1 MKEIKIFTSFHK
13 KTKRNYLERMNNE
26 KIFSMN
32 IARKYGKDYWDGK
45 RRYGYG
51 GYSYIPNLLEPIAI
65 KIIKNFNL
73 SNNSKILDVGC
84 GKGFMLYEIKRLLP
98 KITVKGFD
106 ISAYAIKNAKEEV
119 KEKLFVHKAQDKYPF
134 KNKYFDLVISFN
146 CLHNLKIYE
155 IKEAVSEIN
164 RVAKKS
170 FIVMESYKNTKQL
183 FNLQCWALTAN
194 AFFERSEWLWILKN
208 FNYDG
213 FYEFIYFD

>member
-1 MKEIKIFTSFHK
+1 
-13 KTKRNYLERMNNE
+13 
-26 KIFSMN
+26 
-32 IARKYGKDYWDGK
+32 
-45 RRYGYG
+45 
-51 GYSYIPNLLEPIAI
+51 
-65 KIIKNFNL
+65 
-73 SNNSKILDVGC
+73 
-84 GKGFMLYEIKRLLP
+84 LP

-170 FIVMESYKNTKQL
+170 FIVVESYKNTKQL

-208 FNYDG
+208 FNYG
-213 FYEFIYFD
+213 GCYEFIYFD

>member
-32 IARKYGKDYWDGK
+32 VARKYGKDYWDGK

-84 GKGFMLYEIKRLLP
+84 GKGFLLYEIKRQLP

-119 KEKLFVHKAQDKYPF
+119 KKKLFVHKAQDKYPF

-170 FIVMESYKNTKQL
+170 FIVVESYKNTKQL

-194 AFFERSEWLWILKN
+194 AFFEHSEWLWILKN

>member
-32 IARKYGKDYWDGK
+32 VARKYGKDYWDGK

-84 GKGFMLYEIKRLLP
+84 GKGFLLYEIKRQLP

-119 KEKLFVHKAQDKYPF
+119 KKKLFVHYKLSLCIYIYQYF
-134 KNKYFDLVISFN
+134 KFLELIRRKFIKTRILLVS
-146 CLHNLKIYE
+146 KTSSG
-155 IKEAVSEIN
+155 V
-164 RVAKKS
+164 
-170 FIVMESYKNTKQL
+170 
-183 FNLQCWALTAN
+183 
-194 AFFERSEWLWILKN
+194 
-208 FNYDG
+208 
-213 FYEFIYFD
+213 

>member
-106 ISAYAIKNAKEEV
+106 ISAYAIKNAKQEV

>member
-170 FIVMESYKNTKQL
+170 FIVVESYKNTKQL

>member
-84 GKGFMLYEIKRLLP
+84 GKGFLLYEIKRLLP

-170 FIVMESYKNTKQL
+170 FIVVESYKNTKQL

-194 AFFERSEWLWILKN
+194 AFFERREWLWILKN

>member
-32 IARKYGKDYWDGK
+32 VARKYGKDYWDGK

-84 GKGFMLYEIKRLLP
+84 GKGFLLYEIKRQLP

-170 FIVMESYKNTKQL
+170 FIVVESYKNTKQL

>member
-26 KIFSMN
+26 KVFSMN
-32 IARKYGKDYWDGK
+32 VARKYGKDYWDGK
-45 RRYGYG
+45 RSYGYG

-84 GKGFMLYEIKRLLP
+84 GKGFLLYEIKRLLP

-106 ISAYAIKNAKEEV
+106 ISAYAIKNAKKEV

-155 IKEAVSEIN
+155 IKEAVCEIN

-170 FIVMESYKNTKQL
+170 FIVVESYKNTKQL

-208 FNYDG
+208 FNYG
-213 FYEFIYFD
+213 GCYEFIYFD

>member
-26 KIFSMN
+26 KVFSMN
-32 IARKYGKDYWDGK
+32 VARKYGKDYWDGK

-84 GKGFMLYEIKRLLP
+84 GKGFLLYEIKRLLP
-98 KITVKGFD
+98 KITFQGFD

-170 FIVMESYKNTKQL
+170 FIVVESYKSTKQL

>member
-84 GKGFMLYEIKRLLP
+84 GKGFLLYEIKRQLP

-119 KEKLFVHKAQDKYPF
+119 KKKLFVHKAQDKYPF

-170 FIVMESYKNTKQL
+170 FIVVESYKNTKQL